1 MSEYP
6 PGVPPAP
13 WRFPARNRIIAALS
27 ETLLVVE
34 ARSRSGALITA
45 DQALDLG
52 RDVLAVP
59 GSPAVAGVG
68 GHQRSDQG
76 GRGPDR
82 RTADDLAGWL
92 GVAAPVQPS
101 TQLPADLADVLA
113 ELGRQP
119 AGPDDLAQRLGRSAA
134 DIAAAV
140 IRLELDGLVIRDG
153 SGVLLPASRP
163 ARSAG

>member
-6 PGVPPAP
+6 PGVAPAP

-59 GSPAVAGVG
+59 GSPAVGRRG
-68 GHQRSDQG
+68 GDQRSDQG
-76 GRGPDR
+76 GRR
-82 RTADDLAGWL
+82 A
-92 GVAAPVQPS
+92 
-101 TQLPADLADVLA
+101 
-113 ELGRQP
+113 
-119 AGPDDLAQRLGRSAA
+119 
-134 DIAAAV
+134 
-140 IRLELDGLVIRDG
+140 
-153 SGVLLPASRP
+153 
-163 ARSAG
+163 